1 MATPDGPDSTSASQ
15 GSVSRPPGSIE
26 RMSGP
31 PGSAKPRWRGR
42 IHQVA
47 FFVSIPAAIA
57 LVALAESWVARFATS
72 VYALSLMSVF
82 GASAAYHRGEW
93 SPKALRRMKRLDH
106 SMIFVLIAGSYT
118 PIALLMLHG
127 PWSIVIL
134 SAVWAG
140 AVAGITLKLIRIDG
154 FSVLT
159 AALYMVMGWLALIAL
174 PQLVHEMPTPA
185 LVLTVAGG
193 LLYTAGA
200 IIFAIRRPDPAPTV
214 FGYHEIWHAFMVAAA
229 SCHFA
234 MVTIVV
240 RA

>member
-1 MATPDGPDSTSASQ
+1 M
-15 GSVSRPPGSIE
+15 SRSPAPV
-26 RMSGP
+26 
-31 PGSAKPRWRGR
+31 KPRWRGR

-47 FFVSIPAAIA
+47 FFVSVPAGIV
-57 LVALAESWVARFATS
+57 LVTLAETWAARIAAGI
-72 VYALSLMSVF
+72 YALSLVAVF

-93 SPKALRRMKRLDH
+93 TPEALRRMKRLDH

-118 PIALLMLHG
+118 PIALLILHG

-134 SAVWAG
+134 SVVWAG

-159 AALYMVMGWLALIAL
+159 AALYMAMGWFALVAL
-174 PQLVHEMPTPA
+174 PQLLHEMPAPA
-185 LVLTVAGG
+185 LVLTIVGG
-193 LLYTAGA
+193 LLYTVGA
-200 IIFAIRRPDPAPTV
+200 IIFAIRRPNPSPAV

-229 SCHFA
+229 ACHFA
-234 MVTIVV
+234 MVAIVV